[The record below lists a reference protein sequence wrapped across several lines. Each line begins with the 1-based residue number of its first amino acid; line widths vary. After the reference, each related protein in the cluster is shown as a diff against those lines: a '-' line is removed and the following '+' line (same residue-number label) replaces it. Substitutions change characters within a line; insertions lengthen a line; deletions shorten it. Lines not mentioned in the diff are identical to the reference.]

1 MMPIPPDAQTKSD
14 QAFAALQQA
23 VAGAL
28 DRKRKLGQYWVVWDG
43 EKPVE
48 VHPEADKPAAA
59 E

>member
-1 MMPIPPDAQTKSD
+1 MPIPPDAGKESEVAFSALKS
-14 QAFAALQQA
+14 A
-23 VAGAL
+23 VAKAL

-48 VHPEADKPAAA
+48 VHPDTKQTAA

>member
-1 MMPIPPDAQTKSD
+1 MPVPPDAKEKSD
-14 QAFAALQQA
+14 AISAALRDA
-23 VAGAL
+23 VADAL

-48 VHPEADKPAAA
+48 VHPDTKQTAA

>member
-1 MMPIPPDAQTKSD
+1 MNSD
-14 QAFAALQQA
+14 VTEASDFANRSLGVHQRA
-23 VAGAL
+23 VDKAL

-48 VHPEADKPAAA
+48 VHPDTKQTAA

>member
-1 MMPIPPDAQTKSD
+1 MPVPPDAKKKSD
-14 QAFAALQQA
+14 AISAALRDA
-23 VAGAL
+23 VVEAI

-48 VHPEADKPAAA
+48 VHPDTKQTAA